1 MVLALSYSKL
11 AFNFL
16 GYLKKIFVIF
26 LEQHDWV
33 ASPPIRGSGYIKL
46 KKKWCIFLNH
56 CWIAV
61 LWLPSTFHRRS
72 FKGVTYFICL
82 LTAAQV
88 SVSLALFFSFFL
100 SFFSFFV
107 LFLFFLILEGEIAPE
122 ALLGLFVELQH
133 KTPQSPQRLTLLQS
147 SAVFELKFPTVC
159 WHWWVVS

>member
-61 LWLPSTFHRRS
+61 LWLPSTFHRRF
-72 FKGVTYFICL
+72 FKEVTYFYL
-82 LTAAQV
+82 LTDSCASFGFPCAF
-88 SVSLALFFSFFL
+88 LFFSFL
-100 SFFSFFV
+100 FFSFALKSLRTLLLFASWQLHKFRLALAFLFFIFYF
-107 LFLFFLILEGEIAPE
+107 LFLFWREKS
-122 ALLGLFVELQH
+122 H
-133 KTPQSPQRLTLLQS
+133 
-147 SAVFELKFPTVC
+147 LKLC
-159 WHWWVVS
+159 